1 QCETAVHHSAI
12 SATVLSPYLGYEA
25 TARLIQ
31 HSMKQHVAIPDLLRS
46 EHKLS
51 AAMIARLF
59 SPMVMTNQETVP
71 DLSIAEK

>member
-1 QCETAVHHSAI
+1 
-12 SATVLSPYLGYEA
+12 EA